1 MRSNA
6 QIQQKHEQMFHFMW
20 MLVESTLEKSCQ
32 MRWNLQKM
40 LLKCHFCT
48 IYHLNITCS
57 QHLSWK
63 QSTFSKKISI
73 FLVLVLFLSYLLLK
87 CVFYSYLINKLH
99 SCVIFLMFFCP
110 SFHRWCSTTESPPL
124 HRTKRQTAR
133 GDAGNERV
141 NNTFLIKMYPWYYN
155 ITKMFDYW
163 MIWAIFINN

>member
-1 MRSNA
+1 MNA
-6 QIQQKHEQMFHFMW
+6 CGID
-20 MLVESTLEKSCQ
+20 
-32 MRWNLQKM
+32 
-40 LLKCHFCT
+40 
-48 IYHLNITCS
+48 
-57 QHLSWK
+57 SWK
-63 QSTFSKKISI
+63 ILSNEMKPPKDASQVSLLHYLPFEHYMFSASELKTINDQHKNLN
-73 FLVLVLFLSYLLLK
+73 FLVLFLSYLQIK

-124 HRTKRQTAR
+124 RRTKRQTAR

>member
-1 MRSNA
+1 MNA
-6 QIQQKHEQMFHFMW
+6 CGID
-20 MLVESTLEKSCQ
+20 
-32 MRWNLQKM
+32 
-40 LLKCHFCT
+40 
-48 IYHLNITCS
+48 
-57 QHLSWK
+57 SWK
-63 QSTFSKKISI
+63 ILSNEMKSPKDDSQVSLLHYLPFEHYMFSASELKTINDQHKNLN
-73 FLVLVLFLSYLLLK
+73 FLVLFLSYLQIK

-124 HRTKRQTAR
+124 RRTKRQTAR

>member
-1 MRSNA
+1 MNA
-6 QIQQKHEQMFHFMW
+6 CGID
-20 MLVESTLEKSCQ
+20 
-32 MRWNLQKM
+32 
-40 LLKCHFCT
+40 
-48 IYHLNITCS
+48 
-57 QHLSWK
+57 SWK
-63 QSTFSKKISI
+63 ILSNEMKSPKDASQVSLLHYLPFEHYMFSASELKTINDQQKISI

-124 HRTKRQTAR
+124 RRTKRQTAR

>member
-1 MRSNA
+1 MNA
-6 QIQQKHEQMFHFMW
+6 CGID
-20 MLVESTLEKSCQ
+20 
-32 MRWNLQKM
+32 
-40 LLKCHFCT
+40 
-48 IYHLNITCS
+48 
-57 QHLSWK
+57 SWK
-63 QSTFSKKISI
+63 ILSNEMKSPKDASQVSLLHYLPFEHYMFSASELKTINDQQKISI

>member
-1 MRSNA
+1 MNA
-6 QIQQKHEQMFHFMW
+6 CGID
-20 MLVESTLEKSCQ
+20 
-32 MRWNLQKM
+32 
-40 LLKCHFCT
+40 
-48 IYHLNITCS
+48 
-57 QHLSWK
+57 SWK
-63 QSTFSKKISI
+63 ILSNEMKSPKDASQVSLLHYLPFEHYMFSASELKTINDQHKNLN
-73 FLVLVLFLSYLLLK
+73 FLVLFLSYLQIK

-124 HRTKRQTAR
+124 RRTKRQTAR

-163 MIWAIFINN
+163 MIWAIFIAN